1 MKLFSRFTIRA
12 LLFLFAFSSL
22 ASYAADPSELPDGT
36 DVKNASD
43 HPQIQRFKGSSIR
56 FMEKKPFAELV
67 MSLSSTNADPL
78 KTQTVE
84 GVRTTLV
91 YVMPHDLSTLE
102 AIRAYQAELAKLGQV
117 KILFQGVNA
126 GGRQELDQFNT
137 SFYTQ
142 TYGEGTVASRSMAW
156 NEEYRY
162 VALQVTRPDGD
173 MFVTI
178 YAGLNVDVSAANA
191 QTIPYG
197 RVGVRLDI
205 VEPKARVERMVTV
218 TSTEMS
224 EELTKN
230 GRVAL
235 YGILFDTAK
244 ADVKP
249 ESKSSLE
256 EIAKL
261 MKATPTMRLMV
272 VGHTDTVGAF
282 EVNRELSQQ
291 RAKAV
296 VLALTTAHGVDGK
309 RLQSFGASFA
319 APVATN
325 ANETG
330 RAKNRRV
337 ELVAF

>member
-1 MKLFSRFTIRA
+1 MKLFSRFA
-12 LLFLFAFSSL
+12 VFLCLLLGSLSSFT
-22 ASYAADPSELPDGT
+22 YAADPAELPDGT
-36 DVKNASD
+36 DVKGSSD
-43 HPQIQRFKGSSIR
+43 HPDIQRFKGSSIR

-67 MSLSSTNADPL
+67 MSLSSAATEPF
-78 KTQTVE
+78 KTETVE

-91 YVMPHDLSTLE
+91 YVMPGDLSTLE
-102 AIRAYQAELAKLGQV
+102 AIRAYQAELAKLGEV
-117 KILFQGVNA
+117 KVLFQGTNA
-126 GGRQELDQFNT
+126 GGREELDGFNT
-137 SFYTQ
+137 DFYTK
-142 TYGEGTVASRSMAW
+142 TYGRDTVASRSMAW

-162 VALQVTRPDGD
+162 AALKVKRTDGD

-178 YAGLNVDVSAANA
+178 YAGLNAEVSAANN
-191 QTIPYG
+191 QTIPFG

-218 TSTEMS
+218 SSTEMS
-224 EELTKN
+224 EEITKN

-235 YGILFDTAK
+235 YGILFDTGK
-244 ADVKP
+244 ADIKP

-261 MKATPTMRLMV
+261 MKATPSLRLMV

-282 EVNRELSQQ
+282 DVNRELSQL
-291 RAKAV
+291 RAKSV
-296 VLALTTAHGVDGK
+296 VLALTTQYGVDGK

-325 ANETG
+325 ATEAG